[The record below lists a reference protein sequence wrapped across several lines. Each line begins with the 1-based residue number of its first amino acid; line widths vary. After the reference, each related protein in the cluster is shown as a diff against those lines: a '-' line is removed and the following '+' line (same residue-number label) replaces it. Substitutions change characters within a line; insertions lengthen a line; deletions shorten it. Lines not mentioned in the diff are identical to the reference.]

1 MISISTR
8 LRPFKTWQS
17 VPLLRPWTPT
27 TTSTSRPSPTQPSST
42 HRFQLSIRRMS
53 VWFAYLFIHLS
64 ILSLSFIT
72 NLVQYLIFSFGISTW
87 SPYLFIYLYFYQI
100 CFPSY
105 ISSNV
110 NNCDAFGNLAKRLMT
125 VQKQNKNISVFNLS
139 LLLDKPYVPVT
150 VCHG

>member
-1 MISISTR
+1 MISIATR

-64 ILSLSFIT
+64 ILSLSFIPT
-72 NLVQYLIFSFGISTW
+72 LFNISFSALEYRHGL
-87 SPYLFIYLYFYQI
+87 PIYLYIYIFINYV
-100 CFPSY
+100 FPLTSPLMLITMTHLGTWQSVWWRFKNKTK
-105 ISSNV
+105 ISPFSTFHCYLINRM
-110 NNCDAFGNLAKRLMT
+110 C
-125 VQKQNKNISVFNLS
+125 Q
-139 LLLDKPYVPVT
+139 
-150 VCHG
+150 